1 MLKCDFNKVAL
12 QICCIFSEHLFH
24 KTPLASLYIRKEET
38 RKNGKKRSTLM
49 YKLRTEDV
57 EEYTRFLSVSSCFL
71 LMVAILPFI
80 STLLLSCETEIS
92 EERIFFILNTMIPS
106 YRKYTIRHQYIS
118 IEAL

>member
-1 MLKCDFNKVAL
+1 
-12 QICCIFSEHLFH
+12 
-24 KTPLASLYIRKEET
+24 
-38 RKNGKKRSTLM
+38 M

-92 EERIFFILNTMIPS
+92 EERIFFYFEHDDTIIQKIYDSTPVHFNRGSLNSKEKVFI
-106 YRKYTIRHQYIS
+106 RKLQV
-118 IEAL
+118 